1 MGDNFPPVIIT
12 NNITSTQMLA
22 LPHFIP
28 ELRLLEVKRKYSHSC
43 QLLLSE
49 TLGRWEMVGVG
60 GVTMTTRAS
69 ALPVPEPSEA
79 RPEAVAS
86 PALPS

>member
-1 MGDNFPPVIIT
+1 MNLGDNFPPVIIT

-60 GVTMTTRAS
+60 GGDNDRKGISPPCPRA
-69 ALPVPEPSEA
+69 LRGEA
-79 RPEAVAS
+79 
-86 PALPS
+86 